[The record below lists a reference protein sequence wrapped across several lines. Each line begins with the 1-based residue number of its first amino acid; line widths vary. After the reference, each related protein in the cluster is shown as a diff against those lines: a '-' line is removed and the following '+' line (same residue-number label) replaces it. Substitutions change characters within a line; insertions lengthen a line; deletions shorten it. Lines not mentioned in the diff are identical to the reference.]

1 MLQNRSVHAQI
12 DSELNHSCHPHWFQI
27 PHCHVVERISLGN
40 AMKKSYFVLV
50 FLLVLGILIS
60 RCTEAL
66 PDAGFGGYL
75 VRE

>member
-12 DSELNHSCHPHWFQI
+12 DSELNHSCHSHWFQI
-27 PHCHVVERISLGN
+27 PYCHVVESISLGH
-40 AMKKSYFVLV
+40 AMKQSYFVLV

-60 RCTEAL
+60 GCTEAP
-66 PDAGFGGYL
+66 PDAGVGVHL